1 MEGIEIIFVIIAA
14 IAIATLLTIAVRK
27 VSAYYRREFNYSI
40 WSGVALVILSFALTG
55 YGLYNEQ
62 SINIWLIIA
71 SVIVFAFSVLLDIR
85 HAGLAMGLLALLLQI
100 VLALFFILVILM
112 LFVIFCV
119 RAIIGKSERSADF
132 SSGILSGEVVSIFLR
147 SFLPW

>member
-1 MEGIEIIFVIIAA
+1 M
-14 IAIATLLTIAVRK
+14 
-27 VSAYYRREFNYSI
+27 
-40 WSGVALVILSFALTG
+40 VILSFALAG

-62 SINIWLIIA
+62 SINIWLIIVA
-71 SVIVFAFSVLLDIR
+71 VIVFAFSVFLDIR
-85 HAGLAMGLLALLLQI
+85 HAGVAMGLLALLLQI
-100 VLALFFILVILM
+100 VLALFIILVILM

-119 RAIIGKSERSADF
+119 RAIIGKGERSTDF